1 MNRKRSP
8 KKKASRRAKPS
19 APKQAASAR
28 SSNSIDDK
36 ALRAHLIKLL
46 EGGGAHLKPG
56 EVFADFPEAKRGIH
70 AGNSPHTAWQLLE
83 HLRIAQWDILEFSR
97 NAKHVSPNFPEG
109 YWPSSEMPPSAT
121 AWETSVKAFAR
132 DLQEM
137 QELVSNP
144 KSNLFARIPHG
155 DGQTILREALVLA
168 DHNSY
173 HLGQLVL
180 LRKLL
185 NAWPAT

>member
-1 MNRKRSP
+1 MNRKRSL
-8 KKKASRRAKPS
+8 KRKTSRRAKTPAPKS
-19 APKQAASAR
+19 APARTPR
-28 SSNSIDDK
+28 SSVDDK

-46 EGGGAHLKPG
+46 EGGGAHVKCSEALAG
-56 EVFADFPEAKRGIH
+56 LPEAKRGMR

-97 NAKHVSPNFPEG
+97 NAKHVSPKFPEG

-121 AWETSVKAFAR
+121 AWETSVKAFDR
-132 DLQEM
+132 DLREM
-137 QELVSNP
+137 QELVGNP
-144 KSNLFARIPHG
+144 KTNLFARIPHG

-180 LRKLL
+180 LRKMLD
-185 NAWPAT
+185 AWPAA